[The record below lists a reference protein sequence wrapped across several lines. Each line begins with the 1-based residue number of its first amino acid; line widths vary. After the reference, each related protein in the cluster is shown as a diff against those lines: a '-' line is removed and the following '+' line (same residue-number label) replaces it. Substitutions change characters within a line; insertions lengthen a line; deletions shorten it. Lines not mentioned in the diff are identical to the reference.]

1 MTSLTKLIINFII
14 IKSIHLLIL
23 KDKRKKSDIAKNQIY
38 IRALY
43 HKLMYTLLLT
53 KKQKEKLVIKLAEEG
68 KTTRDIAKEVHI
80 SLKDIGKIIHKATDD
95 DSDLIEK
102 EQELEKQKRL
112 KSLSPYARAFQ
123 MFNDEVPLTD
133 VAIELDIKTDA
144 VLDFYADYL
153 RLLSMGGLVTMYHD
167 LGNDITLLF
176 YLYSRIKKEGLEMD
190 DVKELLEEQQELKV
204 LQKRVELYND
214 HIRWQ
219 KEQIKQLDQA
229 LYSGA
234 PARKFC

>member
-1 MTSLTKLIINFII
+1 
-14 IKSIHLLIL
+14 
-23 KDKRKKSDIAKNQIY
+23 
-38 IRALY
+38 
-43 HKLMYTLLLT
+43 MYTLLLS
-53 KKQKEKLVIKLAEEG
+53 KKQKELLVIKLAEEG
-68 KTTRDIAKEVHI
+68 KTTRAIAKEIHI
-80 SLKDIGKIIHKATDD
+80 SLKDIGKIIHRATGDD
-95 DSDLIEK
+95 PDTLEE
-102 EQELEKQKRL
+102 EQENEKQRRL

-144 VLDFYADYL
+144 VLDFYEDYL
-153 RLLSMGGLVTMYHD
+153 RLLSMGGLVTMYNE
-167 LGNDITLLF
+167 LGNDITLFF
-176 YLYSRIKKEGLEMD
+176 YLYSRIKKEGLDMN

-229 LYSGA
+229 LYSRGHRPENSA
-234 PARKFC
+234 KLYSN